1 MHATLR
7 NYKLHHIT
15 IILGN
20 HLHNTHDHDRNIKL
34 GSCWDRIFHRN
45 FIFITPQKFS
55 YERHFLNDEV
65 SSSSSLD
72 RTTEM
77 LRKWFCA
84 LIHWHLAQ
92 GSCFSI
98 ISFPFFRNIHKK
110 ILCQPAAKLG
120 QIRESLSDQFAGT
133 FLILLPRLKKTHVET
148 FSTFF
153 HHFLLSIIFFLHLCT
168 ILQDFPPSGSS
179 SSTSTENHEL

>member
-20 HLHNTHDHDRNIKL
+20 HFHNTHDHDRNIKL
-34 GSCWDRIFHRN
+34 GSCWDGIFPKFN

-55 YERHFLNDEV
+55 YEQHFLNNED
-65 SSSSSLD
+65 SSSSLD
-72 RTTEM
+72 RSTEM

-92 GSCFSI
+92 GSFFS
-98 ISFPFFRNIHKK
+98 SSPPFFRNIHKK
-110 ILCQPAAKLG
+110 ILCRPTAKLG
-120 QIRESLSDQFAGT
+120 QIRKSLSDQFAGT
-133 FLILLPRLKKTHVET
+133 FLILLPRLKKTHVKT
-148 FSTFF
+148 YLNFF
-153 HHFLLSIIFFLHLCT
+153 HHFCF
-168 ILQDFPPSGSS
+168 Q
-179 SSTSTENHEL
+179 